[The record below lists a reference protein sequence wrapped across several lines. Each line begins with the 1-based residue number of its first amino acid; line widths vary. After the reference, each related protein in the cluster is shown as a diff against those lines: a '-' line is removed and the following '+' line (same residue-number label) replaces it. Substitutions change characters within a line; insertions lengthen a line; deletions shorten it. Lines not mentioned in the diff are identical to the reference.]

1 MLCKRSV
8 LISLCLA
15 VGSSL
20 VQGQDQNKKGSSQF
34 PVDSGSAPQRFTQ
47 EGVSVEFSANSVS
60 TGSGKSAE
68 LLAGAQ
74 AVVRFRIADANGGK
88 ALTNLRPAVWIDV
101 HELGQASDS
110 RRCREKIQSF
120 LQPSF
125 DRRPTID
132 LNAYFILALND
143 EPNIS
148 VIDPYGGFGGSKLY
162 TLIPL
167 RSPGAD
173 WLMSRDR
180 RKLFVSMPSARQVAV
195 IDTVN
200 WKVITN
206 IDTGKNPSRL
216 ALQHDDR
223 YLWIADDDASSA
235 ATGVS
240 VVDTITLK
248 VAAQIVTGEGP
259 HEIAFD
265 EEDNWAFVTNKRAGT
280 VSVID
285 VRKLAQVSS
294 SKVGSLPSAIAF
306 SGLSKAFYV
315 ANEGDGII
323 VELDGSGRESR
334 RMKAQPGLGMLK
346 FTSDGRFGFVVNGS
360 TNNVSIFD
368 VASGKIIRIVPVG
381 PAPDQITFTRD
392 FAYVRSSG
400 NEFVTMIKIA
410 DIGKEAALSRFPAG
424 QKAPRESRSRSMAA
438 AVVPSRED
446 GAVLVANPAD
456 KMIYFYAEGMA
467 APMGSFQN
475 YRREPRALLIVDQS
489 LREATPGE
497 YTTTVKLSAAG
508 QYDVAFLLDSPRLVN
523 CFQLQ
528 IAENPS
534 LAKPAG
540 VAMRVDP
547 VAKDEIAKVG
557 ETHNLRFRV
566 TDSRSNKPITNLNDV
581 GVLVFLAPGIW
592 QQRAWAKNLGEG
604 LYETSFVPPQA
615 GVYYVFFQCP
625 SLEIQF
631 NQISPLTLQA
641 VRK

>member
-1 MLCKRSV
+1 MLVKLAV

-15 VGSSL
+15 MGSSL
-20 VQGQDQNKKGSSQF
+20 VCAQDQNKNVSSRS
-34 PVDSGSAPQRFTQ
+34 PVNSGSAPQRFTQ
-47 EGVSVEFSANSVS
+47 EGVSVEFSANPLS
-60 TGSGKSAE
+60 TGSGKTDG
-68 LLAGAQ
+68 LMAGTE
-74 AVVRFRIADANGGK
+74 AVVRFRIADANSGK

-101 HELGQASDS
+101 HEMGQASDS

-120 LQPSF
+120 LQPNF

-132 LNAYFILALND
+132 LNSYFILALND

-180 RKLFVSMPSARQVAV
+180 KRLFVSMPGARQVAV

-206 IDTGKNPSRL
+206 IDTGINASRL

-223 YLWIADDDASSA
+223 YLWIADDDVSSTAS
-235 ATGVS
+235 GVR

-248 VAAQIVTGEGP
+248 VVAQIVTGEGP

-265 EEDNWAFVTNKRAGT
+265 DEDNRAFVTNKRAGT

-285 VRKLAQVSS
+285 VGKLTRVSS
-294 SKVGSLPSAIAF
+294 SKVGLLPSAIAF
-306 SGLSKAFYV
+306 SGLSKGFYV
-315 ANEGDGII
+315 ANEGDGAI
-323 VELDGSGRESR
+323 VELDGSGRERR
-334 RMKAQPGLGMLK
+334 RMTAQPGLGMLK
-346 FTSDGRFGFVVNGS
+346 FTSDGRLGFVVNGS

-368 VASGKIIRIVPVG
+368 VASGKIIHTVPVG

-400 NEFVTMIKIA
+400 HEFVTMIKIA
-410 DIGKEAALSRFPAG
+410 DLGKEAALSRFPAG
-424 QKAPRESRSRSMAA
+424 QKAPRESRSRSIAA
-438 AVVPSRED
+438 AIVPSREL
-446 GAVLVANPAD
+446 GSVLVANPAD

-475 YRREPRALLIVDQS
+475 YRREPKALLIVDQS
-489 LREATPGE
+489 LREGNPGE
-497 YTTTVKLSAAG
+497 YATTVKLSEAG
-508 QYDVAFLLDSPRLVN
+508 HYDVAFLLDSPRLVN
-523 CFQLQ
+523 CFQLE
-528 IAENPS
+528 IVENPS
-534 LAKPAG
+534 LAKPSG
-540 VAMRVDP
+540 VALGIDL
-547 VAKDEIAKVG
+547 VAKDEIAKAG
-557 ETHNLRFRV
+557 ESHNLRFRV
-566 TDSRSNKPITNLNDV
+566 TDLGSNKPITNLNDV

-592 QQRAWAKNLGEG
+592 QQRTWARNLGEG

-615 GVYYVFFQCP
+615 GVYYLFFQCP
-625 SLEIQF
+625 SLQIQF
-631 NQISPLTLQA
+631 NQISPLTLQ
-641 VRK
+641 VVKK

>member
-1 MLCKRSV
+1 MLFKLSV

-15 VGSSL
+15 MGSSL
-20 VQGQDQNKKGSSQF
+20 VRGQDQNKNVSSRA
-34 PVDSGSAPQRFTQ
+34 PVNSGSAPQRFTQ
-47 EGVSVEFSANSVS
+47 EGVSVEFSANPLSS
-60 TGSGKSAE
+60 GSGKTDG
-68 LLAGAQ
+68 LMAGTEAL
-74 AVVRFRIADANGGK
+74 VRFRIADANSGK
-88 ALTNLRPAVWIDV
+88 ALTNLRPAAWIDL
-101 HELGQASDS
+101 HEMGQASDS

-125 DRRPTID
+125 DRRPTIN
-132 LNAYFILALND
+132 LNTYFILALND

-173 WLMSRDR
+173 WLMSRDHK
-180 RKLFVSMPSARQVAV
+180 KLFVSMPSVRQVAV

-206 IDTGKNPSRL
+206 IDTGINASRL

-223 YLWIADDDASSA
+223 YLWIANDDASSTA
-235 ATGVS
+235 SVVK

-248 VAAQIVTGEGP
+248 VTAQIVTGEGP

-265 EEDNWAFVTNKRAGT
+265 DEDNRAFVTNKRAGT

-285 VRKLAQVSS
+285 VRKLTRVSS

-306 SGLSKAFYV
+306 SGLSKGFYI
-315 ANEGDGII
+315 ANEGDGTI
-323 VELDGSGRESR
+323 VELDGSGRER
-334 RMKAQPGLGMLK
+334 RRITAQPGLGMLK
-346 FTSDGRFGFVVNGS
+346 FTSDGRLGFVVNGS

-368 VASGKIIRIVPVG
+368 VASGKIIHTVPVG

-392 FAYVRSSG
+392 FAYVRSLG

-410 DIGKEAALSRFPAG
+410 DLGKEAALSRFPAG
-424 QKAPRESRSRSMAA
+424 QKAPKESRSRSIAA
-438 AVVPSRED
+438 AIVPSREA
-446 GAVLVANPAD
+446 GSVLVANPAD

-475 YRREPRALLIVDQS
+475 YRREPKGLLIVDQS
-489 LREATPGE
+489 LREGNPGE
-497 YTTTVKLSAAG
+497 YATTVKFSDAG
-508 QYDVAFLLDSPRLVN
+508 HYDVAFLLDSPRLIN
-523 CFQLQ
+523 CFQLE
-528 IAENPS
+528 IAENPT
-534 LAKPAG
+534 LAKPSG
-540 VAMRVDP
+540 VALRIDL
-547 VAKDEIAKVG
+547 VAKDKIAKAG

-566 TDSRSNKPITNLNDV
+566 IDSGSNKPITNLNDV

-592 QQRAWAKNLGEG
+592 QQRAWARNLGEG

-625 SLEIQF
+625 SLAIQF
-631 NQISPLTLQA
+631 NQVSPLTLQA
-641 VRK
+641 VKK

>member
-1 MLCKRSV
+1 MWFKLLV

-15 VGSSL
+15 AGSWIVL
-20 VQGQDQNKKGSSQF
+20 GQDQNKKMSSPA
-34 PVDSGSAPQRFTQ
+34 PVNSGSAPQRVTQ
-47 EGVSVEFSANSVS
+47 EGVSVEFSANPVS
-60 TGSGKSAE
+60 TGSGKTAE
-68 LLAGAQ
+68 LLAGTQ

-101 HELGQASDS
+101 HDSGEASDS

-125 DRRPTID
+125 DRKPTVD

-148 VIDPYGGFGGSKLY
+148 VIDPYGGFGGSKLV
-162 TLIPL
+162 TLVPL
-167 RSPGAD
+167 TSPGAD
-173 WLMSRDR
+173 WVMSRDR
-180 RKLFVSMPSARQVAV
+180 KKLFVSMPGARQVAV

-206 IDTGKNPSRL
+206 IDTGMNPSRL
-216 ALQHDDR
+216 TLQHDDR
-223 YLWIADDDASSA
+223 YLWVADDDASSTA
-235 ATGVS
+235 SGVR

-248 VAAQIVTGEGP
+248 VAAEIVTGEGP

-265 EEDNWAFVTNKRAGT
+265 DEDNRALVTNKRAGT

-285 VRKLAQVSS
+285 VRKLTTVTS

-306 SGLSKAFYV
+306 SGLSKSFYV
-315 ANEGDGII
+315 ANEGDGTI
-323 VELDGSGRESR
+323 VELDGAGRESR
-334 RMKAQPGLGMLK
+334 RMTAQSGLGSLK
-346 FTSDGRFGFVVNGS
+346 FTSDGRLGFVVNGS
-360 TNNVSIFD
+360 RNNVSIFD
-368 VASGKIIRIVPVG
+368 VASGKIIHIVPVG

-392 FAYVRSSG
+392 FAYVRSFG

-424 QKAPRESRSRSMAA
+424 QKAPRESGSRSIAA
-438 AVVPSRED
+438 AIVPSRED

-456 KMIYFYAEGMA
+456 KMIYFYTEGMA

-475 YRREPRALLIVDQS
+475 YRREPKALLIVDQS
-489 LREATPGE
+489 LREGNPGE
-497 YTTTVKLSAAG
+497 YTTTVKISEAG

-523 CFQLQ
+523 CFQLE

-534 LAKPAG
+534 LAKPTG
-540 VAMRVDP
+540 VAMGIDP

-566 TDSRSNKPITNLNDV
+566 IDSHSNKPIMNLNDV

-592 QQRAWAKNLGEG
+592 QQRAWARNLGEG

-615 GVYYVFFQCP
+615 GVYYVFFRSP
-625 SLEIQF
+625 SLKTEF
-631 NQISPLTLQA
+631 NQIQPLILQA
-641 VRK
+641 VTK

>member
-1 MLCKRSV
+1 MLFKLLV

-20 VQGQDQNKKGSSQF
+20 VRGQDQTKKVSSQV
-34 PVDSGSAPQRFTQ
+34 PANPGSAPQRFTQ
-47 EGVSVEFSANSVS
+47 EGVSVEFSASPVS
-60 TGSGKSAE
+60 TGSSESAQ
-68 LLAGAQ
+68 LVAGTQ
-74 AVVRFRIADANGGK
+74 AVMRFRIADANGGK

-101 HELGQASDS
+101 HDLGKASDG

-120 LQPSF
+120 LQPGF

-143 EPNIS
+143 EPSIS
-148 VIDPYGGFGGSKLY
+148 VIDPYGGFGGSRLY

-167 RSPGAD
+167 RSQGAD

-180 RKLFVSMPSARQVAV
+180 KKLFVSMPAARQVAV

-206 IDTGKNPSRL
+206 IDIGINPSRL
-216 ALQHDDR
+216 ALQHDDH
-223 YLWIADDDASSA
+223 YLWIADEDASST

-240 VVDTITLK
+240 VIDTHTLK
-248 VAAQIVTGEGP
+248 VAAQIVTGEGS

-265 EEDNWAFVTNKRAGT
+265 EEDNRAFVTNKLAGT

-285 VRKLAQVSS
+285 VRKLTKVSS

-315 ANEGDGII
+315 ANEGDGTI

-334 RMKAQPGLGMLK
+334 RLRAQPGLGMLK
-346 FTSDGRFGFVVNGS
+346 FTSDGRLGFVVNGS
-360 TNNVSIFD
+360 TNNVAIFD
-368 VASGKIIRIVPVG
+368 VASGKIIHIVPVG

-392 FAYVRSSG
+392 FAYVRSAG

-410 DIGKEAALSRFPAG
+410 DLGKEAALSRFPAG
-424 QKAPRESRSRSMAA
+424 QKAPRESRSRSIAA
-438 AVVPSRED
+438 AIIPSRED
-446 GAVLVANPAD
+446 GSVLVANPAD

-475 YRREPRALLIVDQS
+475 YQREPTALLIVDQS
-489 LREATPGE
+489 LREGNPGE
-497 YTTTVKLSAAG
+497 YTAIVKLGEAG
-508 QYDVAFLLDSPRLVN
+508 QYDVAFLLDTPRLVN
-523 CFQLQ
+523 CFQLEV
-528 IAENPS
+528 AENPT
-534 LAKPAG
+534 LPKPAG
-540 VAMRVDP
+540 VAMGIDTVE
-547 VAKDEIAKVG
+547 KDEIAHVG

-566 TDSRSNKPITNLNDV
+566 MDLRSNKPITNLNDV

-631 NQISPLTLQA
+631 NQISHLTLQA